1 MADHEKLSALMD
13 GEIPDKGLF
22 KELELDAASRQTW
35 QNYHLIGDVMR
46 GDTPTKPEWNIADRV
61 ALALEAEPEHR
72 VQQISSEIAPIP
84 ESQPTP
90 QQAKRHWPM
99 WLQQLGQVAIAAS
112 VSLVVILGVQQYS
125 GQTTQDTIAVT
136 SEIPVLQTVPFAGSA
151 EPVSLTREQT
161 QPMATSEANIQEQRK
176 RIQAML
182 HDHELQL
189 RLNGDGSQVHNE
201 PSAAEIE

>member
-1 MADHEKLSALMD
+1 MADNEKLSALMD
-13 GEIPDKGLF
+13 GEIIDKALINEIGL
-22 KELELDAASRQTW
+22 DSTYRQTW
-35 QNYHLIGDVMR
+35 QHYHLIGDVMR
-46 GDTPTKPEWNIADRV
+46 GDTPTKPEWDIAESV
-61 ALALEAEPEHR
+61 ALALEDEPVHR
-72 VQQISSEIAPIP
+72 VHHATSEVPSMS
-84 ESQPTP
+84 ESQPRP
-90 QQAKRHWPM
+90 KQAKRHWPM

-125 GQTTQDTIAVT
+125 GQTTQDTMVVT

-151 EPVSLTREQT
+151 EPVSLTREQS
-161 QPMATSEANIQEQRK
+161 QPMATSEANMQEQRK

-182 HDHELQL
+182 HDYELQL